1 MAIEPNSPT
10 YRNPVEVNHTKKDRR
25 RAPYPDV
32 GGIVTSSR
40 SCAARPPA
48 GPPTTSRTLPTRSRI
63 CRRR

>member
-10 YRNPVEVNHTKKDRR
+10 YRNPVEVNQ